1 MPQETIISKILSG
14 LKRRGRKP
22 QSRRKKI
29 RLPFSGKMKAI
40 ASKLINSRIPDIEK
54 LAPVEEQQIT
64 KPSFGVVAKDN
75 PEYVVPAVKPKTN
88 PKHIISATKPKTNPK
103 HIISATKP
111 RSNSEYTIPDVNYD
125 IKKTLENPQFQPSKQ
140 EKRNYPTGNIFS
152 KAFSRFEILMKKLNK
167 SGKRFIPISRDDVN
181 VLTKIIPAF
190 KTGGMV
196 TDPTPAVLGEGG
208 PEKAKVLNMTG
219 PMKASP
225 EEKARM
231 EAALQ
236 RAKPQARMYSTAGM
250 KEALEENERMRPLDI
265 KRKQKS
271 VKRLT
276 KRLSGLKNALKS
288 TLENRGN
295 FSKRTQESRLRNIK
309 KRIEETESKLE
320 QEKFE
325 LEELTRTDSP
335 SGIGA
340 DATEIR
346 EDVNP
351 YADRDRSKISAR
363 HMLDMSPED
372 FKEKVV
378 DKNPI
383 MQLGIERMAKNATRL
398 NPSDDE
404 KIYSPEDLKQE
415 SKPPVSDEID
425 SPQTPKLPKLAG
437 MIGFTNTPKSPVS
450 NEIDSPQTPTLS
462 TGGVSRNVPEQTVP
476 SMLNSKNDSPQSSK
490 SSVSRSSKSP
500 VSYEGLSGIELLKA
514 GIENEGEDA
523 PEFSGKLDFSPTP
536 KSDELQR
543 TKPSIGNTP
552 STQGSSTSTSYK
564 GLSGIELLKAGIEN
578 EGDGGGLSIEPAMET
593 SKIQEQV
600 NEKMTT
606 QKNNETMIKE
616 TMTRVDEKV
625 GKAVSEGPQFIPIQ
639 TGNTSRTQ
647 KSGGSAQII
656 SGDSSFK
663 VASKDNMSHP
673 IWRTRL
679 G

>member
-64 KPSFGVVAKDN
+64 KPSFGIVAKDN

-88 PKHIISATKPKTNPK
+88 PKHIISATKL
-103 HIISATKP
+103 
-111 RSNSEYTIPDVNYD
+111 RSNSEYTISDVNYD
-125 IKKTLENPQFQPSKQ
+125 IKKSLKSPQFQPTKQ
-140 EKRNYPTGNIFS
+140 EKRNYPTGKIFS

-190 KTGGMV
+190 KTGGMAMN
-196 TDPTPAVLGEGG
+196 PTPAVLGEGG
-208 PEKAKVLNMTG
+208 PESVHAQNMRFLEAQGARTREFAERHGMETYGMVKERDQRMFESGLSDNEKVQRRLIESGKFGQYAHMFTE
-219 PMKASP
+219 PK
-225 EEKARM
+225 EK
-231 EAALQ
+231 
-236 RAKPQARMYSTAGM
+236 KPQARMYSAAGM

-271 VKRLT
+271 VERFT
-276 KRLSGLKNALKS
+276 KKLSRLKNVVLKRA
-288 TLENRGN
+288 LENRGN
-295 FSKRTQESRLRNIK
+295 FSKRGQERRLESIRK
-309 KRIEETESKLE
+309 QIEETESKLE

-325 LEELTRTDSP
+325 LGELTRTDSP

-383 MQLGIERMAKNATRL
+383 MQLGIERMAK
-398 NPSDDE
+398 
-404 KIYSPEDLKQE
+404 
-415 SKPPVSDEID
+415 
-425 SPQTPKLPKLAG
+425 
-437 MIGFTNTPKSPVS
+437 
-450 NEIDSPQTPTLS
+450 PTLS

-476 SMLNSKNDSPQSSK
+476 SMLNSKNDSSQ
-490 SSVSRSSKSP
+490 SSKSP
-500 VSYEGLSGIELLKA
+500 VSYEGLSGIDLLTA
-514 GIENEGEDA
+514 GIQNEGEG
-523 PEFSGKLDFSPTP
+523 EFSGKLDFSLTP
-536 KSDELQR
+536 KPDELQR

-578 EGDGGGLSIEPAMET
+578 EGDGGGGLSIEPAMET

>member
-64 KPSFGVVAKDN
+64 KPSFGIVAKDN

-88 PKHIISATKPKTNPK
+88 PKHIISATKL
-103 HIISATKP
+103 

-125 IKKTLENPQFQPSKQ
+125 IKKSLKSPQFQPTKQ
-140 EKRNYPTGNIFS
+140 EKRNYPTGKIFS

-236 RAKPQARMYSTAGM
+236 RAKPQARMYSAAGM

-271 VKRLT
+271 VERLT
-276 KRLSGLKNALKS
+276 KRLSGLKNALKRA
-288 TLENRGN
+288 LENKGN
-295 FSKRTQESRLRNIK
+295 FSKRQQESRLRNIK
-309 KRIEETESKLE
+309 KRMEETESKLE

-325 LEELTRTDSP
+325 LGELTRTDSP

-398 NPSDDE
+398 NPSDD
-404 KIYSPEDLKQE
+404 
-415 SKPPVSDEID
+415 
-425 SPQTPKLPKLAG
+425 
-437 MIGFTNTPKSPVS
+437 

-476 SMLNSKNDSPQSSK
+476 SMLNSKNDSSQ
-490 SSVSRSSKSP
+490 SSKSP
-500 VSYEGLSGIELLKA
+500 VSYEGLSGIDLLTA
-514 GIENEGEDA
+514 GIQNEGEG
-523 PEFSGKLDFSPTP
+523 EFSGKLDFSPTP
-536 KSDELQR
+536 K
-543 TKPSIGNTP
+543 PA
-552 STQGSSTSTSYK
+552 TQGSSTSTSYK

-578 EGDGGGLSIEPAMET
+578 EGDGGGDLSIEPAMET

>member
-1 MPQETIISKILSG
+1 MPQETLLSKILSG

-29 RLPFSGKMKAI
+29 RLPFSGKIKAI
-40 ASKLINSRIPDIEK
+40 ASKLINSKIPDLEK
-54 LAPVEEQQIT
+54 LAPVEEHQIT
-64 KPSFGVVAKDN
+64 KPSFGVVAKNN
-75 PEYVVPAVKPKTN
+75 PEYIAPAVKPKTN
-88 PKHIISATKPKTNPK
+88 PKHIISV
-103 HIISATKP
+103 TKP
-111 RSNSEYTIPDVNYD
+111 RDNSEYTIPSGKV
-125 IKKTLENPQFQPSKQ
+125 
-140 EKRNYPTGNIFS
+140 FS

-208 PEKAKVLNMTG
+208 PEKALPSLEDQIRRIG
-219 PMKASP
+219 IAPEQKAS
-225 EEKARM
+225 M

-250 KEALEENERMRPLDI
+250 KEALEENERMRPRDI

-271 VKRLT
+271 VERLT
-276 KRLSGLKNALKS
+276 GRLSNLKNVQLKRA
-288 TLENRGN
+288 LENKGN
-295 FSKRTQESRLRNIK
+295 FSKRQQESRLRSIR

-404 KIYSPEDLKQE
+404 KVYSPEDLKQE
-415 SKPPVSDEID
+415 PKSSTPE
-425 SPQTPKLPKLAG
+425 SPTPNLLKFAG
-437 MIGFTNTPKSPVS
+437 MMSRTPINAAGMKKIR
-450 NEIDSPQTPTLS
+450 NEI
-462 TGGVSRNVPEQTVP
+462 
-476 SMLNSKNDSPQSSK
+476 
-490 SSVSRSSKSP
+490 
-500 VSYEGLSGIELLKA
+500 LKA
-514 GIENEGEDA
+514 GGRDEEGNLV
-523 PEFSGKLDFSPTP
+523 G
-536 KSDELQR
+536 
-543 TKPSIGNTP
+543 TKIPP
-552 STQGSSTSTSYK
+552 FQK
-564 GLSGIELLKAGIEN
+564 
-578 EGDGGGLSIEPAMET
+578 PAEI
-593 SKIQEQV
+593 SKIQEQMR
-600 NEKMTT
+600 EKADT
-606 QKNNETMIKE
+606 QKNNETMMKE
-616 TMTRVDEKV
+616 TMARVDEKV
-625 GKAVSEGPQFIPIQ
+625 GKAVSEGPQMIPIP
-639 TGNTSRTQ
+639 TGNMSRTQ
-647 KSGGSAQII
+647 NSGGSSQIV